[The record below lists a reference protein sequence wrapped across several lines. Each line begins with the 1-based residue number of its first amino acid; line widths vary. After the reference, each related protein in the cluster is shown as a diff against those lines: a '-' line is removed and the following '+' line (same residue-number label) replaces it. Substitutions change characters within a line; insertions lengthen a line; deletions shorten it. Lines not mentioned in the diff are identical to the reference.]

1 MENENLKE
9 QFIFWFQ
16 LHVDGMVLMSSASK
30 VQEFH
35 SLFIN
40 LGWSILNM

>member
-1 MENENLKE
+1 MEKKNLKK

-35 SLFIN
+35 SPFIN